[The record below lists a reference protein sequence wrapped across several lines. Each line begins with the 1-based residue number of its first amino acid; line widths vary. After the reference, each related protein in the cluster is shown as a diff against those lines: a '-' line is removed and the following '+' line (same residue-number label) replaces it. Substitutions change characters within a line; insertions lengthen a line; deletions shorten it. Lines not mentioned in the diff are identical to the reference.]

1 MMRNISTTAMWLTA
15 LAFACSAQATEPV
28 RSSPTTTATAI
39 SGRIKAIDP
48 KTGESRT
55 PTAAEIA
62 NLRSRA
68 ALMPRTSALS
78 RLPKTNADALRLMTV
93 AADGTVKLPASQD
106 SFSTLV
112 QHRRP
117 DGTFVTGHGDA
128 EGHRQT
134 ATTEEKAGE

>member
-1 MMRNISTTAMWLTA
+1 
-15 LAFACSAQATEPV
+15 
-28 RSSPTTTATAI
+28 
-39 SGRIKAIDP
+39 
-48 KTGESRT
+48 
-55 PTAAEIA
+55 
-62 NLRSRA
+62 
-68 ALMPRTSALS
+68 
-78 RLPKTNADALRLMTV
+78 MTV